1 MVAVAGSFH
10 FADGTTASDSQEL
23 LRVLERKDPGLTQP
37 HVPRGDYA
45 AWIRHSL
52 GDAQLASRV
61 EKCTEV
67 QQVIDVLRVEQ
78 VPKRR
83 DSEKPVVE
91 TTSYTPP
98 KPAAPSQ
105 PVKQPAEQS
114 VSSSGEDVRAELASK
129 EASAR
134 AADELVKRYERSHP
148 STDKPVAQSKPVS
161 ESKEEDS
168 PSLMD
173 VVGGSASREPIRDL
187 HKPSSKRSE
196 DSSTPTPLADA
207 PPKPL
212 PHQSL
217 GERYS
222 AREFLMGFIA
232 GVMLTVIIYGIL
244 GALG

>member
-1 MVAVAGSFH
+1 M
-10 FADGTTASDSQEL
+10 
-23 LRVLERKDPGLTQP
+23 LERKDPGLTQP

-52 GDAQLASRV
+52 GDEELASRV

-78 VPKRR
+78 VPKRKE
-83 DSEKPVVE
+83 SEKPVVE

-98 KPAAPSQ
+98 KPAAP
-105 PVKQPAEQS
+105 KQASKQVE
-114 VSSSGEDVRAELASK
+114 SSSGEDVRAELASK

-134 AADELVKRYERSHP
+134 AADELVKRYEHTHP
-148 STDKPVAQSKPVS
+148 PTQESASPAGKSAPINAQENK
-161 ESKEEDS
+161 KNKQDDDG

-173 VVGGSASREPIRDL
+173 VVGDSSKRKPIRDL
-187 HKPSSKRSE
+187 HKPRSKQPE
-196 DSSTPTPLADA
+196 DSSTPLADA

>member
-1 MVAVAGSFH
+1 M
-10 FADGTTASDSQEL
+10 
-23 LRVLERKDPGLTQP
+23 LERKDPGLTQP

-52 GDAQLASRV
+52 GDEELASRV

-78 VPKRR
+78 VPKRKE
-83 DSEKPVVE
+83 SEKPVVE

-105 PVKQPAEQS
+105 PAKQSAE
-114 VSSSGEDVRAELASK
+114 SGEDVRAELASK

-134 AADELVKRYERSHP
+134 AADELVKRYEHTHP
-148 STDKPVAQSKPVS
+148 SSEESASPSQVAKSAPVNAQEQNKSKQ
-161 ESKEEDS
+161 DDG

-173 VVGGSASREPIRDL
+173 VVGDSSKRKPIRDL
-187 HKPSSKRSE
+187 HKPRSKQPE
-196 DSSTPTPLADA
+196 DSSSSMPLADA